1 MENRTMKSIRLN
13 LLTAAAMIAALGMVA
28 TPAMAAKG
36 KKASAPVAE
45 TAAEAA
51 PVEEEPAPA
60 SGEAT
65 APIAREAFAPINP
78 DDTAFDPSRGKPER
92 GQPGKLEI
100 ITRPSGAEVYY
111 ADEYRGKTPIVIDA
125 ISGRDDLSLDLDGHN
140 LYKSRVNI
148 WPNSTTS
155 LSIELKLPQGDI
167 ELTTV
172 PGKAS
177 VTLDGRPIGSTQGG
191 PMTIRKVKDGGH
203 IICATAGNKSGC
215 QNITVRREETI
226 KVKLVLK

>member
-1 MENRTMKSIRLN
+1 MKSIRLN
-13 LLTAAAMIAALGMVA
+13 LLTAAAMIAVLGMVA
-28 TPAMAAKG
+28 APAMASKG
-36 KKASAPVAE
+36 KKSAPAAE
-45 TAAEAA
+45 TTEAA
-51 PVEEEPAPA
+51 PVEEAPAPA
-60 SGEAT
+60 SGEPT
-65 APIAREAFAPINP
+65 APLAREAFAPVNP
-78 DDTAFDPSRGKPER
+78 DDTAFEPSKGKPER
-92 GQPGKLEI
+92 GQPGKLEV

-111 ADEYRGKTPIVIDA
+111 ADEYRGKSPIVIEA

-140 LYKSRVNI
+140 LYKSRVNV

-155 LSIELKLPQGDI
+155 LSIELKLPQGDV

-203 IICATAGNKSGC
+203 ILCATAGNKSGC